1 MKTRIPTRLAF
12 TLIELLV
19 VISIIGILAGLLLP
33 ALSTAK
39 TKAKV
44 KAAKLEISGLV
55 SAINAY
61 EGSYNR
67 LPATNGS
74 GVNDVTFGY
83 TNATGVNI
91 VSTNSDIMIILMDVD
106 KGINAGHV
114 RNPQQHALFE
124 PKMAKNQGDSGLS
137 TADYQFRDPWGN
149 PYIISLD
156 MNYDG
161 HVRDAFYQNKTN
173 VGLTT
178 NSTSQGWYEFN
189 GNVMIW
195 SVGPDARV
203 NTADLTGSK
212 LENTDNILSWQ

>member
-1 MKTRIPTRLAF
+1 MKIKIPTRLAF

-19 VISIIGILAGLLLP
+19 VISIIGVLAGLLLP
-33 ALSTAK
+33 ALSAAK

-61 EGSYNR
+61 EGTYNR
-67 LPATNGS
+67 LPATEGS

-83 TNATGVNI
+83 TNAPAGTNI
-91 VSTNSDIMIILMDVD
+91 VWTNSDIMIILMDVD

-124 PKMAKNQGDSGLS
+124 PKMAKNQGDAGMS

-161 HVRDAFYQNKTN
+161 HVRDAFYQNKNN

-178 NSTSQGWYEFN
+178 NSTSQSCYGFN

-195 SVGPDARV
+195 SMGLRGST
-203 NTADLTGSK
+203 NYLT
-212 LENTDNILSWQ
+212 DHILSWQ

>member
-1 MKTRIPTRLAF
+1 
-12 TLIELLV
+12 V
-19 VISIIGILAGLLLP
+19 VISIIGVLAGLLLP
-33 ALSTAK
+33 ALSAAK

-44 KAAKLEISGLV
+44 KAARLEIAGLV

-124 PKMAKNQGDSGLS
+124 PKMAKNQGDAGMS

-161 HVRDAFYQNKTN
+161 HVRDAFYQNKNN

-212 LENTDNILSWQ
+212 LENADNILSWQ